1 MVWIP
6 STHYSEVDI
15 LAVQNLNIYNVV
27 HCMQKGD
34 IDPALIPTP
43 GVLFRD
49 QNEAKEIDR
58 VYDKDGFGVRFE
70 NTKTYSNT

>member
-1 MVWIP
+1 
-6 STHYSEVDI
+6 
-15 LAVQNLNIYNVV
+15 
-27 HCMQKGD
+27 MQKGD